1 MVQQFLEFMANHSI
15 LFTAFCVV
23 LGMLIWNI
31 VNEKLQGASSVQPY
45 EAALLINHED
55 AIVLDVREENEYK
68 QGHIINSV
76 HIPLG
81 KLSERMG
88 RLEKYRN
95 RPIITSCASGNR
107 SAQMCSKLRKNGF
120 EKVYNLKGGIYAWQN
135 ASLPLT
141 RDK

>member
-1 MVQQFLEFMANHSI
+1 
-15 LFTAFCVV
+15 
-23 LGMLIWNI
+23 MLIWNL
-31 VNEKLQGASSVQPY
+31 VSETLQGASSVQPY

-55 AIVLDVREENEYK
+55 AIVLDVREESEYK

-120 EKVYNLKGGIYAWQN
+120 EKVYNLKGGIYAWQS

-141 RDK
+141 KDK

>member
-1 MVQQFLEFMANHSI
+1 MVQQFLEFATNHSI
-15 LFTAFCVV
+15 LVTAFFAV
-23 LGMLIWNI
+23 LGMLVWNI
-31 VNEKLQGASSVQPY
+31 ASEQFYGASSIQPY
-45 EAALLINHED
+45 QAALLINHED
-55 AIVLDVREENEYK
+55 AIVLDVREEIEYK

-88 RLEKYRN
+88 RLEKYRT

-141 RDK
+141 KEK

>member
-1 MVQQFLEFMANHSI
+1 MVQQFLEFATNHSI
-15 LFTAFCVV
+15 LVTAFFAV
-23 LGMLIWNI
+23 LGMLVWNI
-31 VNEKLQGASSVQPY
+31 VSEQFYGASSIQPY
-45 EAALLINHED
+45 QAALLINHED
-55 AIVLDVREENEYK
+55 AIVLDVREEIEYK

-88 RLEKYRN
+88 RLEKYRT

-141 RDK
+141 KEK

>member
-1 MVQQFLEFMANHSI
+1 MQQFLEFMTNHSI
-15 LFTAFCVV
+15 LFTAFFVV
-23 LGMLIWNI
+23 LGMLVWNI
-31 VNEKLQGASSVQPY
+31 VTEQLQGTSSIQPY

-55 AIVLDVREENEYK
+55 AVVLDVREENEYK

-81 KLSERMG
+81 KLSERIG
-88 RLEKYRN
+88 RLEKYRS
-95 RPIITSCASGNR
+95 RPIITSCASGSR
-107 SAQMCSKLRKNGF
+107 SAQMCSKLRKQGF